1 MNRLP
6 NRHRTFAVAAALA
19 AAAVGLRHGFGE
31 WPTAATHLRDDAFYE
46 FVFATNL
53 AAGRGPVVSGLEWTS
68 GVQPLW
74 SWLLAVVVALGG
86 KLPTAAI
93 VLGAACHLA
102 AAVVFYFGE
111 RRTWIGLVAGLCWLG
126 NPLLLRECQNGQE
139 TALAALL
146 AVVLWYARRCNAS
159 TFAAVAMAAG
169 LARADLFALSML
181 LAVVRPRE
189 TWTSRLALAVLPL
202 LPWLVWNRLA
212 GGGFLPDSAAP
223 MAFLAH
229 AQFERRLPTLLEVLR
244 QHWWYIRP
252 VLLGAPFALAS
263 AFGFALAV
271 ANVARA
277 FCPRSARLWP
287 LVLVAAARGLGAS
300 DLEVPFLVAVLLA
313 FWPRRTGQRPNR
325 SLMAL
330 VLAMI
335 GIIAL
340 HWAVRWYPRDYYAA
354 PLVVMVCVGLA
365 SARRLPLLVLLAVV
379 AQGVHTW
386 RSKLPLE
393 PLQHQGAMA
402 VAGSVLPIL
411 FGSGVRVGSFNSGL
425 IAWEQLR
432 HGADGAV
439 VHNLDGKVDAR
450 AFAALE
456 RAELDRHLDAL
467 GIDLLVD
474 FPVQWSM
481 AVGELHAA
489 GPWFARGDDPGPR
502 LRRLVRCIAPDAADG
517 ASPAAVVEVVA
528 RERGGA
534 LPALPSTSGFRARTA
549 AGEAVLVWVAEAG
562 DALEISRYG
571 TFRPWFAAEERGVY
585 ALLVPGTSPIRQ
597 VGRAEPFPPA
607 AIR

>member
-6 NRHRTFAVAAALA
+6 NRHRTYAVAAALA
-19 AAAVGLRHGFGE
+19 TATVGLRHGFGE
-31 WPTAATHLRDDAFYE
+31 WPTLSTHLRDDAFYE
-46 FVFATNL
+46 FLFAMNL

-74 SWLLAVVVALGG
+74 SWLLAVVVTLGA

-93 VLGAACHLA
+93 VLGALCHVA
-102 AAVVFYFGE
+102 AAGLFYFGE

-139 TALAALL
+139 TALASLL
-146 AVVLWYARRCNAS
+146 AVVLWYARRCNAP
-159 TFAAVAMAAG
+159 TFTLAAMLAG

-189 TWTSRLALAVLPL
+189 TWTSRLALAILPF
-202 LPWLVWNRLA
+202 LPWLVWNRIA

-229 AQFERRLPTLLEVLR
+229 AQFERRLPTLVEVLR
-244 QHWWYIRP
+244 QHWWYARP
-252 VLLGAPFALAS
+252 VLLGAPFALSS

-277 FCPRSARLWP
+277 FCPRSVRLWP
-287 LVLVAAARGLGAS
+287 LVLVVAAHWLGAS
-300 DLEVPFLVAVLLA
+300 DLLVPFLVAVVLA
-313 FWPRRTGQRPNR
+313 LWPRRSGQRANR
-325 SLMAL
+325 SLLAL
-330 VLAMI
+330 VLAMVSI
-335 GIIAL
+335 VAL

-354 PLVVMVCVGLA
+354 PLVVAVCIGLA
-365 SARRLPLLVLLAVV
+365 SARRLPLLVLLAVLS
-379 AQGVHTW
+379 QGVHTW
-386 RSKLPLE
+386 RTKLPLE
-393 PLQHQGAMA
+393 PLQHQSAMT

-411 FGSGVRVGSFNSGL
+411 FGSGVHVGSFNSGL

-432 HGADGAV
+432 HGAEGAV
-439 VHNLDGKVDAR
+439 VHNLDGVVDAR
-450 AFAALE
+450 AFAALQQ
-456 RAELDRHLDAL
+456 ADLDEHLDAL

-481 AVGELHAA
+481 AVGELHAC

-502 LRRLVRCIAPDAADG
+502 LRRLVRCIAPDATGG
-517 ASPAAVVEVVA
+517 ARPAAVVEVVA

-534 LPALPSTSGFRARTA
+534 LPALPSTSGFRART
-549 AGEAVLVWVAEAG
+549 
-562 DALEISRYG
+562 
-571 TFRPWFAAEERGVY
+571 T
-585 ALLVPGTSPIRQ
+585 
-597 VGRAEPFPPA
+597 
-607 AIR
+607 